1 MNIISPSTKNVALIS
16 KATKSAESTTIG
28 EDLPGYGNDV

>member
-1 MNIISPSTKNVALIS
+1 MNIIRPSTKNVALIS

-28 EDLPGYGNDV
+28 EYFPGYGNVV